1 MMPLDQE
8 EQGDDWVYPKR
19 PPATFPRQGREEL
32 ADELKALRASGRV
45 KRVVLANG
53 CFDVLHVGHVRYLH
67 DARSRGDFL
76 IVALNEDATVRKL
89 KGPGR
94 PRVHLAER
102 AELIEALGCV
112 DRVVSF
118 GETTLH
124 ETLRCLRPDV
134 HAKGTDYSPEEV
146 PERDVDLEL
155 KIEIAICGDSKR
167 HSSSEM
173 IAGTWAETP
182 PAASPEVPPAT
193 SPAGETRPS

>member
-1 MMPLDQE
+1 MPLDHE
-8 EQGDDWVYPKR
+8 ETGDDWVYPKP
-19 PPATFPRQGREEL
+19 PPATFPRQSRGEL
-32 ADELKALRASGRV
+32 ADELNALRASGRIT
-45 KRVVLANG
+45 KVVLANG

-94 PRVHLAER
+94 PRVQLAER

-118 GETTLH
+118 GETTLR

-134 HAKGTDYSPEEV
+134 HAKGTDYSPEDV

-173 IAGTWAETP
+173 IAGTW
-182 PAASPEVPPAT
+182 VPT
-193 SPAGETRPS
+193 SPPTSTATEPRPS